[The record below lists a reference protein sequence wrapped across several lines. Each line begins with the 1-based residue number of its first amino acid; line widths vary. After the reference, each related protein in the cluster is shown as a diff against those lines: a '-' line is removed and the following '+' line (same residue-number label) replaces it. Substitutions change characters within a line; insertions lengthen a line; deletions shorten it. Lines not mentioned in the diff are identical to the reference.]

1 MLLRQSVPYP
11 GTVHCTEQVRVR
23 VPRTEVP
30 HIYMGHMSHIY
41 TQWWS
46 LTRLGSHHGKS
57 DKTGLAQ
64 RHRSGCAKTAPS
76 PTNGILNYHCLQRRL
91 PLPGVCVLLSWL
103 VAPLPAA
110 VFVGVWKSSTTSTL
124 FFASPVADFV
134 LDVLYRRRTCSC
146 RFSTSDFRVRISAA
160 AFLAHA
166 VISAAQAFNSTVSVG
181 RMASSELNRLG
192 LGLRGFPV
200 ISPPRWG
207 TGRYSG
213 TFWSAGRRSLD
224 AWRQSA

>member
-1 MLLRQSVPYP
+1 MLLCQFVPYP
-11 GTVHCTEQVRVR
+11 GIVHCTEQVLVR
-23 VPRTEVP
+23 VPGTEVP
-30 HIYMGHMSHIY
+30 HIYMGHMSHIH

-57 DKTGLAQ
+57 DKTGLAH
-64 RHRSGCAKTAPS
+64 RHRSGCAQTAPS
-76 PTNGILNYHCLQRRL
+76 PTNIILNYHRFQRRL
-91 PLPGVCVLLSWL
+91 PLPGVCVPLSWL
-103 VAPLPAA
+103 VALPAVA
-110 VFVGVWKSSTTSTL
+110 VLFGVWKSSTTSTF

-134 LDVLYRRRTCSC
+134 LDVLSRRRTRSC
-146 RFSTSDFRVRISAA
+146 RLSTSDFRVRISAA

-166 VISAAQAFNSTVSVG
+166 VISAAQALSCSVSVG

-200 ISPPRWG
+200 ISPPPWG

-213 TFWSAGRRSLD
+213 AFWGAGRRSLD
-224 AWRQSA
+224 A

>member
-1 MLLRQSVPYP
+1 MLLRQFVPYP

-23 VPRTEVP
+23 VPGTEVP

-57 DKTGLAQ
+57 DKTGLEWVCQ
-64 RHRSGCAKTAPS
+64 DCTLSNKQNFKLSPS
-76 PTNGILNYHCLQRRL
+76 PTTAATARCLRSTVLVGCSAGDGCLFRILE
-91 PLPGVCVLLSWL
+91 
-103 VAPLPAA
+103 A
-110 VFVGVWKSSTTSTL
+110 STTSTL
-124 FFASPVADFV
+124 FFASPVADFA
-134 LDVLYRRRTCSC
+134 LDVFTRRRTRSC
-146 RFSTSDFRVRISAA
+146 RLSTSDFRVEISAA

-166 VISAAQAFNSTVSVG
+166 FISAAQAFNSTVSVG

-200 ISPPRWG
+200 ISPPHWG

-213 TFWSAGRRSLD
+213 AFWGAGRRSLH
-224 AWRQSA
+224 AWPRYA

>member
-1 MLLRQSVPYP
+1 MLLRQFVPYP

-23 VPRTEVP
+23 VPGTEVP

-41 TQWWS
+41 TQCRS
-46 LTRLGSHHGKS
+46 LQRLGPQHGKS

-76 PTNGILNYHCLQRRL
+76 PTNGILNYHRLQRQL
-91 PLPGVCVLLSWL
+91 PLPGVCVPLSWL
-103 VAPLPAA
+103 VALPAGA
-110 VFVGVWKSSTTSTL
+110 VYFGVRKSSTTSVL

-134 LDVLYRRRTCSC
+134 LDVPSRWRTRSC
-146 RFSTSDFRVRISAA
+146 RLSTSDFRVRISAA
-160 AFLAHA
+160 AFLAHT

-181 RMASSELNRLG
+181 RVASSELNRLG
-192 LGLRGFPV
+192 LGLREFPV
-200 ISPPRWG
+200 IPPPRWG

-213 TFWSAGRRSLD
+213 AFQGAGRRSLD
-224 AWRQSA
+224 AWPRSA